1 MTRRPALSE
10 ANRTEARPHQ
20 RALLAA
26 LERPGRDWQESLEEL
41 ARLAETA
48 HVEVVGTVIQRRDEP
63 DPVHFLGK
71 GKAHEIR
78 EIKGELRADVLLVD
92 GDLRPSQQRNLEE
105 AANIGVLDRTGL
117 ILDIFAQRARS
128 REGKIQ
134 VELAQCSYLLPRLTG
149 KGTELSRLGGGIGTR
164 GPGETKLEA
173 DRRRL
178 RQRLRVLRKQVEQIA
193 KRRSV
198 ARKHRQEAGL
208 PVVALVGYTNAG
220 KSTLLNALSG
230 AGVFVEDRLFATLDP
245 IIRRVEM
252 PDGRAFLLVDTVGF
266 IRNLPHQLVA
276 AFKATL
282 EEVVEADVIVHI
294 VDASHPHMAEQVDAS
309 RRVLAELGCA
319 KKPTIMAYN
328 KLDLVTDAA
337 LPSSETSLRSTSRE
351 RLSELMARQ
360 AWPERSERQHA
371 VAISAVTGE
380 GLADLLRLV
389 AERLEQELVAVE
401 VTLPWEAQ
409 HLLPEVRQRGR
420 VLAEEFAERGIALH
434 ARVPVDVAQR
444 LRRAAGEETDRPEE

>member
-1 MTRRPALSE
+1 MTL
-10 ANRTEARPHQ
+10 RTEARPHQ
-20 RALLAA
+20 RALLVA
-26 LERPGRDWQESLEEL
+26 LERSGEYWQESLAEL
-41 ARLAETA
+41 TRLAETA
-48 HVEVVGTVIQRRDEP
+48 RVEVVGTVLQKRDAP
-63 DPVHFLGK
+63 DPVYFLGK

-78 EIKGELRADVLLVD
+78 QIKGELGADVLLVD
-92 GDLRPSQQRNLEE
+92 GDLRPTQQRNLEE

-128 REGKIQ
+128 GEGKIQ
-134 VELAQCSYLLPRLTG
+134 VELAQLSYLLPRLTG

-178 RQRLRVLRKQVEQIA
+178 RQRLRLLRKQVEQIA

-198 ARKHRQEAGL
+198 ERKHRQEAGL

-220 KSTLLNALSG
+220 KSTLLNTLSG
-230 AGVFVEDRLFATLDP
+230 AGVFVEDLLFATLDP
-245 IIRRVEM
+245 TIRRVEM

-266 IRNLPHQLVA
+266 IRNLPHQVVA

-294 VDASHPHMAEQVDAS
+294 VDASHPHMAEQIEAA

-319 KKPTIMAYN
+319 EKPTVMAYN
-328 KLDLVTDAA
+328 KLDLVTDAT
-337 LPSSETSLRSTSRE
+337 LRSSETSLRSTSRE
-351 RLSELMARQ
+351 RLVELMARQ
-360 AWPERSERQHA
+360 EHA
-371 VAISAVTGE
+371 AAISALTGE
-380 GLADLLRLV
+380 GLDELLRLV
-389 AERLEQELVAVE
+389 AERLEQELVSVE

-409 HLLPEVRQRGR
+409 DLLPEVHQRGR
-420 VLAEEFAERGIALH
+420 VLAEQFAERGIALH
-434 ARVPVDVAQR
+434 ARVPIDVAQR
-444 LRRAAGEETDRPEE
+444 LRRAAGEETSEAEEW

>member
-1 MTRRPALSE
+1 MTL
-10 ANRTEARPHQ
+10 RTEARPHQ
-20 RALLAA
+20 RALLVA
-26 LERPGRDWQESLEEL
+26 LERPGEYWQESLEEL

-48 HVEVVGTVIQRRDEP
+48 RVEVVGTVTQKRDAP
-63 DPVHFLGK
+63 DPVYFLGK
-71 GKAHEIR
+71 GKAQEIR
-78 EIKGELRADVLLVD
+78 QTKGELGADVLLVD
-92 GDLRPSQQRNLEE
+92 GDLRPTQQRNLEG
-105 AANIGVLDRTGL
+105 AASIGVLDRTGL

-134 VELAQCSYLLPRLTG
+134 VELAQLSYLLPRLTG

-173 DRRRL
+173 DRSRL

-198 ARKHRQEAGL
+198 ERKHRQEAGL

-230 AGVFVEDRLFATLDP
+230 AGVFVENLLFATLDP
-245 IIRRVEM
+245 TIRRVEM
-252 PDGRAFLLVDTVGF
+252 PDGRALLFVDTVGF

-282 EEVVEADVIVHI
+282 EEVVEADVIVHV
-294 VDASHPHMAEQVDAS
+294 VDASHPQMAEQVDAA

-319 KKPTIMAYN
+319 EKPTIMAYN
-328 KLDLVTDAA
+328 KVDLVTD
-337 LPSSETSLRSTSRE
+337 RE
-351 RLSELMARQ
+351 RLVELMARQ
-360 AWPERSERQHA
+360 EHA
-371 VAISAVTGE
+371 VAISALTGE
-380 GLADLLRLV
+380 GLDELLRLA
-389 AERLEQELVAVE
+389 AERLEQELVSVE
-401 VTLPWEAQ
+401 LTLPWAAQ
-409 HLLPEVRQRGR
+409 DLLPEVRQRGR
-420 VLAEEFAERGIALH
+420 VLAEQFAERGIALH

-444 LRRAAGEETDRPEE
+444 LRRAAGEETSAPEEW

>member
-1 MTRRPALSE
+1 MTL
-10 ANRTEARPHQ
+10 RTDARPHQ
-20 RALLAA
+20 RALLVAI
-26 LERPGRDWQESLEEL
+26 EHGGEWRESLEEL
-41 ARLAETA
+41 TRLAETA
-48 HVEVVGTVIQRRDEP
+48 RVEVVGTVTQKRDAP
-63 DPVHFLGK
+63 DPVYFLGK

-78 EIKGELRADVLLVD
+78 QIKGELGADVLLVD
-92 GDLRPSQQRNLEE
+92 GDLRPTQQRNLEE

-128 REGKIQ
+128 GEGKIQ
-134 VELAQCSYLLPRLTG
+134 VELAQLSYLLPRLSG

-178 RQRLRVLRKQVEQIA
+178 RQRLRLLKKQVEQIA
-193 KRRSV
+193 KRRTLE
-198 ARKHRQEAGL
+198 RKHRQEAGL

-220 KSTLLNALSG
+220 KSTLLNTLSG
-230 AGVFVEDRLFATLDP
+230 AGVFVEDLLFATLDP
-245 IIRRVEM
+245 TIRRVEM

-266 IRNLPHQLVA
+266 IRNLPHQVVA

-294 VDASHPHMAEQVDAS
+294 VDASHPHMAEQIDAA

-319 KKPTIMAYN
+319 EKPTVMAYN
-328 KLDLVTDAA
+328 KLDLVTD
-337 LPSSETSLRSTSRE
+337 RE
-351 RLSELMARQ
+351 RLVELMARQ
-360 AWPERSERQHA
+360 EHA
-371 VAISAVTGE
+371 AAISSLTGE
-380 GLADLLRLV
+380 GLDELLRLV
-389 AERLEQELVAVE
+389 AERLEQELVSVE

-409 HLLPEVRQRGR
+409 DLLPEVHQRGR
-420 VLAEEFAERGIALH
+420 VLAEQFAERGIALH

-444 LRRAAGEETDRPEE
+444 LRRAAGEETSAPEEW